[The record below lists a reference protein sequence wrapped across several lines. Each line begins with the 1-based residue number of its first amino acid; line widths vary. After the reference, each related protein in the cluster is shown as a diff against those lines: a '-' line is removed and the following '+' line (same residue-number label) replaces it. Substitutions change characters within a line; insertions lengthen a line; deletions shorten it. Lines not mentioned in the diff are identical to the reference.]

1 MPFSSSSG
9 KAYITNV
16 IQNLPD
22 SIKRKPVLDIGA
34 GSGTYSN
41 LFKGMLT
48 GPWTGVEAYQPYV
61 EEFDLKS
68 KYEFLQV
75 ADIREIELFRNFGV
89 IFLGDILEHMTA
101 EQAYSVLEK
110 AKEVADIVIVSI
122 PIGYYPQDA
131 YGGNTYEIHIVDNWT
146 DAAFIEKFGRPTIS
160 KVENG
165 IGVYI
170 YAKYGV
176 MKKPKIAVY
185 AIAKN
190 EEMFVERFCN
200 SAKDA
205 DYIVI
210 ADTGS
215 VDNTI
220 AKSKEFTSHVYSIS
234 IQPWR
239 FDHARNA
246 SLALVP
252 SDADICICLDL
263 DEVMVDGW
271 RGMVERAWKG
281 ATRLRYKFDWS
292 NGVLFYSDKIHSRA
306 GYSWIHP
313 CHEVLKY
320 NGTEQMAT
328 IHDLLIVHKPD
339 NSKSRGSYLGLLE
352 MAYKETP
359 DDPRTM
365 LYYGRELS
373 FYGNHGEALQV
384 LRKYVDR
391 DNYLPEKA
399 YACSL
404 IGKAFL
410 ACGNHVDAELYLLR
424 GVYYDGSQRRG
435 LCDLAE
441 FYQARE
447 NWPLSKLYAEKALAI
462 KERAMVYTEDPLAW
476 THRAYD
482 ALAIACHYMGKT
494 DRAIVYG
501 QFALDHSPD
510 DERLKKNMEFY
521 SAAA

>member
-1 MPFSSSSG
+1 MAKDTSIQTLALNFIKNKNNENFS
-9 KAYITNV
+9 
-16 IQNLPD
+16 NL
-22 SIKRKPVLDIGA
+22 IKRLKPG
-34 GSGTYSN
+34 
-41 LFKGMLT
+41 LFSFVYNFVKDK
-48 GPWTGVEAYQPYV
+48 
-61 EEFDLKS
+61 DLANDVVSQTIILMWQKIDQYNH
-68 KYEFLQV
+68 KY
-75 ADIREIELFRNFGV
+75 NFS
-89 IFLGDILEHMTA
+89 T
-101 EQAYSVLEK
+101 
-110 AKEVADIVIVSI
+110 
-122 PIGYYPQDA
+122 
-131 YGGNTYEIHIVDNWT
+131 W
-146 DAAFIEKFGRPTIS
+146 
-160 KVENG
+160 
-165 IGVYI
+165 
-170 YAKYGV
+170 
-176 MKKPKIAVY
+176 VY

-215 VDNTI
+215 TDNTVEL
-220 AKSKEFTSHVYSIS
+220 AKTFTPLVYNIS
-234 IQPWR
+234 VQPWR
-239 FDHARNA
+239 FDHARNV

-252 SDADICICLDL
+252 ADADICICLDL

-339 NSKSRGSYLGLLE
+339 NSKSRGSYLGLLV

-373 FYGNHGEALQV
+373 FYNQHGEALQI
-384 LRKYVDR
+384 LRKYVDQ
-391 DNYLPEKA
+391 DNPLHERA

-410 ACGNHVDAELYLLR
+410 ACGSPADAELYLLR
-424 GVYYDGSQRRG
+424 GVYYDSHQRRG
-435 LCDLAE
+435 FCDLSE
-441 FYQARE
+441 FY
-447 NWPLSKLYAEKALAI
+447 
-462 KERAMVYTEDPLAW
+462 
-476 THRAYD
+476 
-482 ALAIACHYMGKT
+482 
-494 DRAIVYG
+494 
-501 QFALDHSPD
+501 
-510 DERLKKNMEFY
+510 
-521 SAAA
+521 

>member
-252 SDADICICLDL
+252 SNADICICLDL
-263 DEVMVDGW
+263 DEV
-271 RGMVERAWKG
+271 
-281 ATRLRYKFDWS
+281 
-292 NGVLFYSDKIHSRA
+292 
-306 GYSWIHP
+306 
-313 CHEVLKY
+313 
-320 NGTEQMAT
+320 
-328 IHDLLIVHKPD
+328 
-339 NSKSRGSYLGLLE
+339 LE
-352 MAYKETP
+352 T
-359 DDPRTM
+359 
-365 LYYGRELS
+365 G
-373 FYGNHGEALQV
+373 
-384 LRKYVDR
+384 
-391 DNYLPEKA
+391 
-399 YACSL
+399 
-404 IGKAFL
+404 
-410 ACGNHVDAELYLLR
+410 
-424 GVYYDGSQRRG
+424 
-435 LCDLAE
+435 
-441 FYQARE
+441 
-447 NWPLSKLYAEKALAI
+447 
-462 KERAMVYTEDPLAW
+462 
-476 THRAYD
+476 
-482 ALAIACHYMGKT
+482 
-494 DRAIVYG
+494 
-501 QFALDHSPD
+501 
-510 DERLKKNMEFY
+510 
-521 SAAA
+521 

>member
-1 MPFSSSSG
+1 MPFSSLSG
-9 KAYITNV
+9 KSYIENV
-16 IQNLPD
+16 VRHLPD
-22 SIKRKPVLDIGA
+22 SVKDKPVLDVGA
-34 GSGTYSN
+34 GCGTYST
-41 LFKGMLT
+41 LFRGQLK
-48 GPWTGVEAYQPYV
+48 GPWTAVEIFEPYI
-61 EEFDLKS
+61 EQYGLRS
-68 KYEFLQV
+68 KYDHV
-75 ADIREIELFRNFGV
+75 SNTDIRVTPFLPGFGV
-89 IFLGDILEHMTA
+89 CFLGDVLEHMTVEDAKAVVACAREIA
-101 EQAYSVLEK
+101 EF
-110 AKEVADIVIVSI
+110 VIVSI
-122 PIGYYPQDA
+122 PIGFYPQGEYA
-131 YGGNTYEIHIVDNWT
+131 GNPYEVHVTDNWT
-146 DAAFIEKFGRPTIS
+146 DAEFRNVFGDPEASIIDH
-160 KVENG
+160 E
-165 IGVYI
+165 IGVYM
-170 YAKYGV
+170 YASTAA
-176 MKKPKIAVY
+176 KKLKIAVY

-190 EEMFVERFCN
+190 ESAFVERFMK
-200 SAKDA
+200 SVADA
-205 DYIVI
+205 DCVVI

-215 VDNTI
+215 TDNTVEL
-220 AKSKEFTSHVYSIS
+220 AKTFTPLVYNIS
-234 IQPWR
+234 VQPWR
-239 FDHARNA
+239 FDHARNV

-252 SDADICICLDL
+252 ADADICICLDL

-482 ALAIACHYMGKT
+482 ALAIACYYMGKT